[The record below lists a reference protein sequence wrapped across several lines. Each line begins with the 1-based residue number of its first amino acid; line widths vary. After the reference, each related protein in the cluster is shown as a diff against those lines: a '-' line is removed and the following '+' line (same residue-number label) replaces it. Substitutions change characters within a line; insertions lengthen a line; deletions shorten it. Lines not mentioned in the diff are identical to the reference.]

1 MAETGMG
8 VLPVMKWTYLLRR
21 YRGIS
26 DLPISESES
35 EILLDNIN
43 HHHTPPPPQK
53 KKKKKKKNIS
63 FTVKYLY
70 SIQYTWL
77 STEQFIIMPCS
88 SNSNSDVVRGPHWGW
103 IAAIMLTPNNTAS
116 R

>member
-1 MAETGMG
+1 MAETGKG

-43 HHHTPPPPQK
+43 HHHTPPPPPKKKKQK
-53 KKKKKKKNIS
+53 KKNKKKKTYRLPSNIY
-63 FTVKYLY
+63 TLY
-70 SIQYTWL
+70 NIH
-77 STEQFIIMPCS
+77 
-88 SNSNSDVVRGPHWGW
+88 G
-103 IAAIMLTPNNTAS
+103 
-116 R
+116 